1 MQIILTRKYVTTKQ
15 MYKRGVIQWL
25 YTKME
30 INGELYFVFQIG
42 WENAN
47 KRRKEDLPQN
57 EKH

>member
-1 MQIILTRKYVTTKQ
+1 

-30 INGELYFVFQIG
+30 INEELYFVFQIG